1 VQEGATVLLDG
12 KNIHHDE
19 RKKQMTVAITLNDG
33 SKIYPSFDP
42 EHKEAILSFYR
53 NQADSLQ
60 IQNYFITDNKG
71 NTVALGG
78 KF

>member
-1 VQEGATVLLDG
+1 VQEGARVLLDG
-12 KNIHHDE
+12 KTSITTKGRN
-19 RKKQMTVAITLNDG
+19 KMTVAITLNDG

>member
-1 VQEGATVLLDG
+1 
-12 KNIHHDE
+12 
-19 RKKQMTVAITLNDG
+19 MTVAITLNDG